1 MCVDARVQ
9 SFRVQ
14 TRGLG
19 CADSE
24 PCLRVQTRGLGR
36 DVPTLNR
43 ACERGMRYT
52 SRELLD
58 NGGLVDHRP

>member
-1 MCVDARVQ
+1 MPG
-9 SFRVQ
+9 FR
-14 TRGLG
+14 
-19 CADSE
+19 ASE
-24 PCLRVQTRGLGR
+24 FRPGAW

>member
-19 CADSE
+19 CAE
-24 PCLRVQTRGLGR
+24 L
-36 DVPTLNR
+36 PTLNR

>member
-9 SFRVQ
+9 SLRVQ

-19 CADSE
+19 CADSA
-24 PCLRVQTRGLGR
+24 
-36 DVPTLNR
+36 TLNR